1 MKIKDELNKAL
12 AARNTAKGHITAAE
26 EMYRISMDSLYNR
39 HAKNEITSGFFDQE
53 KARLKQEL
61 AAKQAEALKPLED
74 IRAEFH
80 AAVDAWALPSGDKL
94 DTNTVWIVQNMD
106 LSADEY
112 NRLLEQYKYNPTT
125 YRVVRASAEA
135 RRAAIAEAN
144 AGRPINQQIPFDL
157 ADPIQTPE
165 ARKAEFDTFLLSMQV
180 SLGDHYVTAVD
191 LDNPSAGHFASIADK
206 LSATAA
212 RFAERIQPIEDGDD
226 TSAEDFP
233 YKVEDAAEVPK
244 VW

>member
-26 EMYRISMDSLYNR
+26 EMYRISMDSLSKR

-61 AAKQAEALKPLED
+61 ETKKAEALQPLEQ
-74 IRAEFH
+74 IREDFH
-80 AAVDAWALPSGDKL
+80 KAVDAWALPSGADL
-94 DTNTVWIVQNMD
+94 DMNTVWILQNMD
-106 LSADEY
+106 LSADQY
-112 NRLLEQYKYNPTT
+112 NAMLEANRTNYTMYCAIRK
-125 YRVVRASAEA
+125 AAEA
-135 RRAAIAEAN
+135 KRAAVSEAN

-212 RFAERIQPIEDGDD
+212 RFADRIQPMEDGDD